1 MQSIHPR
8 VVHIRMEIL
17 GWVGTLL
24 ARLILVGLNVF
35 IVFSQIDFGRGSAVV
50 AKNLSALAGRIC

>member
-1 MQSIHPR
+1 
-8 VVHIRMEIL
+8 MEIL

-24 ARLILVGLNVF
+24 ARLILVGFNVVCLILVGLNVF

>member
-1 MQSIHPR
+1 
-8 VVHIRMEIL
+8 MEIL

-24 ARLILVGLNVF
+24 ARLILVGFNVVCLILVGLNVF
-35 IVFSQIDFGRGSAVV
+35 IVFSQIYFGRGSAVV

>member
-1 MQSIHPR
+1 
-8 VVHIRMEIL
+8 MEIL

-24 ARLILVGLNVF
+24 ARLILVGFNVVCLILVGLNVF
-35 IVFSQIDFGRGSAVV
+35 IVFSHIDFGRGSAVV

>member
-1 MQSIHPR
+1 
-8 VVHIRMEIL
+8 MEIL

-24 ARLILVGLNVF
+24 ARLILVGLNVVCLILVGLNVF